1 MSILSSTWRETSLLG
16 ESRLFDDVRTSIDD
30 AHADGAVHRT
40 IAADFPTYIHRD
52 PGLARTLHKLRSA
65 GKKLFL
71 LTNGGASQDDA
82 NKHQQ
87 GLLGNSPR
95 YFSHYGCSSA
105 SC

>member
-1 MSILSSTWRETSLLG
+1 MQLITIERGLTEL
-16 ESRLFDDVRTSIDD
+16 
-30 AHADGAVHRT
+30 VH
-40 IAADFPTYIHRD
+40 
-52 PGLARTLHKLRSA
+52 SA
-65 GKKLFL
+65 GVQSHAAQPQIQLFGRFLVALRLNSNVGGSRKLFL

-105 SC
+105 GC